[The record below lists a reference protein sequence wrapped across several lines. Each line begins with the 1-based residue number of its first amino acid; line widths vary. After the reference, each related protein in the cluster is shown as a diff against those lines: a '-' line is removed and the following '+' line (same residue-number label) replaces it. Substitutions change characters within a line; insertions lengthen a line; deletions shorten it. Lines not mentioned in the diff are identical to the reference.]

1 MYSFISDTYQH
12 RISIPRN
19 TNVVVYSLF
28 SNLQCRVPFSR
39 FSIKYVGEG
48 SEIYRINGNRYD
60 VRSGEYL
67 LANRFAEG
75 NIEIESKSQV
85 SGICIDILPEVISDV
100 VSSFR
105 RPDTL
110 IPDHELDVFFNSTQF
125 PENLY
130 KSGSTEVGK
139 MMKQLDL
146 TLKDNPMNRYSFN
159 NEFYYTLAEKVIED
173 HVPVYKQLQ
182 NLSDHKLTTGK
193 ELLRKVYQG
202 KNLIDEFYKTGL
214 DMSQVARE
222 CCMSEYHYYR
232 IFKKVMGIS
241 PYQYLIKKRLD
252 FALEQMRDGGA
263 SVSRIAEEVG
273 FSDLAAFSKAF
284 KKQFGLAPSH
294 YFRAN

>member
-28 SNLQCRVPFSR
+28 SNLQCGIPFSR
-39 FSIKYVGEG
+39 FSIKYVGQG
-48 SEIYRINGNRYD
+48 SEIYKINGNRYD

-75 NIEIESKSQV
+75 SIEIDSKSQV

-100 VSSFR
+100 VSSYR
-105 RPDTL
+105 RSDTL
-110 IPDHELDVFFNSTQF
+110 IPDHELDVFFNSERF

-130 KSGSTEVGK
+130 KNGTTEVGR
-139 MMKQLDL
+139 MMKQLEL
-146 TLKDNPMNRYSFN
+146 ELKDNPMNRYSFN

-173 HVPVYKQLQ
+173 HVPIYKQLQ
-182 NLSDHKLTTGK
+182 NLSEHKLTTGK

-202 KNLIDEFYKTGL
+202 KNLIDEFYKAGL

-252 FALEQMRDGGA
+252 FALEQIFVFLLYQELLPL
-263 SVSRIAEEVG
+263 S
-273 FSDLAAFSKAF
+273 
-284 KKQFGLAPSH
+284 
-294 YFRAN
+294 